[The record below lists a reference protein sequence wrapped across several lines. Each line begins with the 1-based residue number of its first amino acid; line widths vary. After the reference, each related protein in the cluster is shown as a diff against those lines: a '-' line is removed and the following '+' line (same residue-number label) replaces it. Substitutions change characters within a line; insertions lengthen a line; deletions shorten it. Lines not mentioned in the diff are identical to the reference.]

1 MDTHPTKQSI
11 LDLAITIV
19 EERGEAALRL
29 QEIQET
35 LSVSPPSIYNF
46 FGSREGLLA
55 AVAEARFSRSLLEFQ
70 EPAKQLLEGCNSRE
84 ELRSAL
90 RASLQAI
97 FEPSRSAARM
107 DRISALAATVGRP
120 ELAARLSE
128 ISRRHH
134 EVLAASLRT
143 AQDRGFIPPDV
154 DLEAFITWLSGQ
166 ILGRIYVEVGQPN
179 EAHPAWDEISERA
192 AAFIL
197 FGTP

>member
-1 MDTHPTKQSI
+1 MDMHPTKQSI
-11 LDLAITIV
+11 LDLAIAIV

-55 AVAEARFSRSLLEFQ
+55 AVHEARFSRSLVEFQ
-70 EPAKQLLEGCNSRE
+70 EPVQQLLAECNSSE
-84 ELRSAL
+84 DLRSAL

-134 EVLAASLRT
+134 EVLAASLRA
-143 AQDRGFIPPDV
+143 AQDRGFILPNV
-154 DLEAFITWLSGQ
+154 DLEAFITWFSGQ
-166 ILGRIYVEVGQPN
+166 ILGRIYVEVGQPS
-179 EAHPAWDEISERA
+179 EAHPAWDEIAERA